1 MESDPG
7 GGGAD
12 ATGNKGSETL
22 GWEAAAAEAAHNA
35 AAAERLAALAAQ
47 VEALREA
54 MMQEREARGGAAR
67 RGGGRGV
74 GFGFGFGFAARGF
87 VGAREKTPRA
97 EKIRERRKE
106 DVAARA
112 GKGPPGKRR
121 GAPGRRRDLSKGGR
135 SPAPAAKAGARESAK
150 TKLSECHVLDR
161 REDHARSR
169 DRDCGVDAATCAKRR
184 CSIHGFCG

>member
-1 MESDPG
+1 MLDGGERPR

-54 MMQEREARGGAAR
+54 MMQEKAKLAEARRDDEADGESGS
-67 RGGGRGV
+67 GSGSGSS
-74 GFGFGFGFAARGF
+74 
-87 VGAREKTPRA
+87 AREKTPRA

-112 GKGPPGKRR
+112 GKGPPGKKARSA
-121 GAPGRRRDLSKGGR
+121 GQAPRPSKGGR

-161 REDHARSR
+161 REDHACSR